1 MICKLSGRDN
11 TLATVHAKMKV
22 MAGRNF
28 LGSAIARMEW
38 MSGPVLAGPLRRVEA
53 RTDDG
58 GPRDRFAPCGHG
70 QGWH

>member
-28 LGSAIARMEW
+28 LGSAIARKEW
-38 MSGPVLAGPLRRVEA
+38 MSRPGAGWAPKE
-53 RTDDG
+53 
-58 GPRDRFAPCGHG
+58 DRGKSR
-70 QGWH
+70 